1 MEIIFELIL
10 DLLIEG
16 SIEITSNKKINKI
29 IRYPLLIFLI
39 LLFITV
45 IGGILLLGIV
55 ILKQNIIIGI
65 ILILSSILL
74 LVGSIIKFKSLY
86 FKKI

>member
-1 MEIIFELIL
+1 MEIIFELLL
-10 DLLIEG
+10 DLIVEG

-29 IRYPLLIFLI
+29 IRYPLLIFII
-39 LLFITV
+39 LFFITI

-55 ILKQNIIIGI
+55 ILKQNIILGI
-65 ILILSSILL
+65 ILILLSILL

-86 FKKI
+86 LKKT